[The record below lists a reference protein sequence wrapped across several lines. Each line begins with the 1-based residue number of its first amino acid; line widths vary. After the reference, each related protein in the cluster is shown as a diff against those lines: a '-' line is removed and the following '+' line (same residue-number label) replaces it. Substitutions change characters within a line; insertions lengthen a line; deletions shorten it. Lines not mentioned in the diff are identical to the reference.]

1 VTNRVV
7 TACAALPYDYTD
19 HYVYLRWAEIV
30 DTNLW
35 TVAEAKAKLS
45 RVIEDAQ
52 KRGPQTITRRGR
64 RAAVVVDA
72 EEWERRTQ
80 RAGTLADFFRTS
92 PLRGSG
98 LKIRRSRDRLRP
110 IGL

>member
-1 VTNRVV
+1 M
-7 TACAALPYDYTD
+7 AD
-19 HYVYLRWAEIV
+19 IV
-30 DTNLW
+30 NTNLW

-80 RAGTLADFFRTS
+80 RAGTLADFFRAS

-98 LKIRRSRDRLRP
+98 LKIQRSRDRLRP
-110 IGL
+110 IDL